1 MVLFFFQIRYQ
12 LLSFDENLISDT
24 LGLLFPALKKR
35 HKLWRFLVPFIFQWD
50 SLILKLTFSIFYSY
64 HCNNF
69 FILKHFI
76 NDNIIFYNQL
86 PIPFKS
92 IKIHIFFPPLDMAV
106 LPNLSFHFQEIKKCV
121 FLKAVGRCR
130 RFFRI
135 MIMSKWH
142 RIFWRIL
149 ANQAVTHCP
158 SDSLVTC
165 YPWYLILSTSVS
177 FFRLLLKTQESTI
190 CNRPTKKIIIKIG
203 TIGTW

>member
-1 MVLFFFQIRYQ
+1 MRTLFAEYNPQCNSIDVYTSAVYMLRI
-12 LLSFDENLISDT
+12 DCWKAEKNLKTTPLFRLCIKCSRHWWTTWICKIISWWQFTD
-24 LGLLFPALKKR
+24 
-35 HKLWRFLVPFIFQWD
+35 
-50 SLILKLTFSIFYSY
+50 
-64 HCNNF
+64 
-69 FILKHFI
+69 
-76 NDNIIFYNQL
+76 
-86 PIPFKS
+86 
-92 IKIHIFFPPLDMAV
+92 
-106 LPNLSFHFQEIKKCV
+106 
-121 FLKAVGRCR
+121 VGRCR

-135 MIMSKWH
+135 MIMSKGH

-190 CNRPTKKIIIKIG
+190 CNRPTKKTIIKIG

>member
-1 MVLFFFQIRYQ
+1 MFYSGQKQIFLLFFLRVFLMQ
-12 LLSFDENLISDT
+12 LVT
-24 LGLLFPALKKR
+24 LDFCIYPEIKKR
-35 HKLWRFLVPFIFQWD
+35 IRL
-50 SLILKLTFSIFYSY
+50 SL
-64 HCNNF
+64 HN
-69 FILKHFI
+69 
-76 NDNIIFYNQL
+76 
-86 PIPFKS
+86 
-92 IKIHIFFPPLDMAV
+92 
-106 LPNLSFHFQEIKKCV
+106 FHFQEIKKCV

-135 MIMSKWH
+135 MIMSKGH

-177 FFRLLLKTQESTI
+177 FFRLLLKTHESTI